1 MTPHRRSDLD
11 ADVSRNLAAEGRQ
24 ALTSHGHS
32 CWVGDV
38 PRAAEE
44 AAVRPP
50 IPVRSAL
57 AGVPGLRV
65 EALADELVEAHGHDP
80 RGSYARQFWL
90 PLVGPS
96 TLLTAGLLVGGL
108 EHAPGGFWVDLA
120 RLGHALGLPGAAG
133 ANAKIVRTLDRLV
146 RFGLADLHAGGPV
159 PLLRVRRA
167 WPPLTA
173 RQRSRLPSFLAA
185 SHPAA

>member
-1 MTPHRRSDLD
+1 MTPDRRPGLD
-11 ADVSRNLAAEGRQ
+11 ADVSRNLAAEGRE
-24 ALTSHGHS
+24 ALTSHGYS
-32 CWVGDV
+32 CWGGHV
-38 PRAAEE
+38 PRAAKE
-44 AAVRPP
+44 AAVRPQ
-50 IPVRSAL
+50 IPVRSAM
-57 AGVPGLRV
+57 AGVPGIRV

-80 RGSYARQFWL
+80 RGPYARQFWL

-108 EHAPGGFWVDLA
+108 ERAPAGFRVDLV
-120 RLGHALGLPGAAG
+120 RLGQALGVPGAAG

-146 RFGLADLHAGGPV
+146 RFGLAELHAGGPV

-173 RQRSRLPSFLAA
+173 RQRSRLPSFLAE